1 MKELG
6 KGRGCHG
13 TVPALIAE
21 QILFPTDVQFLHLL
35 FFCLFVFVF
44 YSPSFPMMSI
54 LLLLSTHHFINFL
67 LQSKEYSWLT
77 GSYQA
82 TGPPGLREDMIWHFM
97 WSVGPLVP
105 PRNPA
110 YLFGI
115 CNCFGPSLQSESCW
129 SLSHPTR
136 VRMAHCHAPI
146 PGNNSWCMFLLM
158 DGGHRWTREMMKHI
172 SAGLGPLQVFHASLT
187 SQWPKGALGRD

>member
-1 MKELG
+1 MKEPG

-13 TVPALIAE
+13 TMPALITE
-21 QILFPTDVQFLHLL
+21 QILFPTDVQFLHQL
-35 FFCLFVFVF
+35 FFFVF
-44 YSPSFPMMSI
+44 YSPSFPVMSI

-97 WSVGPLVP
+97 WSMGPLVP

-115 CNCFGPSLQSESCW
+115 CKVHPKAIALAPASSPRVVVGDRHIQQEWGWLTAMPRYQEVTLGACSC
-129 SLSHPTR
+129 
-136 VRMAHCHAPI
+136 
-146 PGNNSWCMFLLM
+146 
-158 DGGHRWTREMMKHI
+158 
-172 SAGLGPLQVFHASLT
+172 
-187 SQWPKGALGRD
+187 